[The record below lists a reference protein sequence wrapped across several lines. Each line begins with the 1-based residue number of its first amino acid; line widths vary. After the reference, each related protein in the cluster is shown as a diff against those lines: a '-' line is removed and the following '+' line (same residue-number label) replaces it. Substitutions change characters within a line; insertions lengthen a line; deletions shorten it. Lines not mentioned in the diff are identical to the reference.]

1 MQGEIS
7 QFNSFF
13 LFVALLE
20 LLVLRVCQRSSAH
33 QGSVLLA
40 KDVLLTPEHSFN
52 LVLEQWSSQLACFA
66 YKLQSLQL
74 DMAEFACVNAIMLFE
89 QGELSHNLRGDK

>member
-89 QGELSHNLRGDK
+89 QGELSHS

>member
-1 MQGEIS
+1 MFI
-7 QFNSFF
+7 
-13 LFVALLE
+13 ALLE
-20 LLVLRVCQRSSAH
+20 LLVLRICQRSGSH

-40 KDVLLTPEHSFN
+40 KDVLLNPEHSFN
-52 LVLEQWSSQLACFA
+52 MVLEQWSLQLACFA

-89 QGELSHNLRGDK
+89 QGELYFY